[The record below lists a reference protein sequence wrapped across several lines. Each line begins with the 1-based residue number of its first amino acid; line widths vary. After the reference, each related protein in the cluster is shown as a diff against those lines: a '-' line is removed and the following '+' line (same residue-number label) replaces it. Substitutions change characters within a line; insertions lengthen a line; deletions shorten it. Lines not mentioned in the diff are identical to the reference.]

1 MGRILSSFPNHFFKK
16 FKKINLDVFS
26 SPFSLL
32 EGYIEF
38 IYLCRG
44 KISENKRKI
53 RGRSGII

>member
-1 MGRILSSFPNHFFKK
+1 
-16 FKKINLDVFS
+16 LDVFS

-53 RGRSGII
+53 RGRSGIIWR